1 MTGLTPA
8 RADVETDSLL
18 EQRPVAPKKNIGA
31 LLLDIPEEILK
42 SPIYIGKGL
51 TWAVTTG
58 VYRNATLRKLSS
70 YVFSFRPSL
79 GPTPVISYGS
89 NAGYRFGI
97 SYTQRQVFAP
107 GDRWRVVGSYSTNK
121 YERYE
126 MIYAG
131 PKTVSE
137 TAGLNVLVSFRSRP
151 RENFF
156 GLGFTSRDEDKV
168 SFSIE
173 RTTISVSVPW
183 QLARTIHVE
192 PGLGYVATDVF
203 DGENTSLTHRL
214 DEIQNEFGMSAS
226 DFRRSR
232 LLRSGVAIV
241 HDWRDSR
248 GQPSRGG
255 RELLSL
261 EYNHGLGS
269 SEDIRYVASGFE
281 ISHYFNIYHKRIL
294 ALRVIAETVDSDS
307 DDGILPF
314 YLKSRLGGRDDLR
327 GFLSSR
333 FIDND
338 RTMATAE
345 YRYPIWSMI
354 DAFVFAEAGRV
365 FSSLTE
371 EFTLRDW
378 SESFGTGL
386 RVWRE
391 DEIVF
396 SAQVAYSDE
405 SWRVYFELGG
415 DW

>member
-1 MTGLTPA
+1 M
-8 RADVETDSLL
+8 
-18 EQRPVAPKKNIGA
+18 APKKSVGA
-31 LLLDIPEEILK
+31 VLLDIPEEILK
-42 SPIYIGKGL
+42 SPIYVGKGL
-51 TWAVTTG
+51 TWAITTG
-58 VYRNATLRKLSS
+58 IYRNSALRKLSS

-97 SYTQRQVFAP
+97 SYTRRQVFAP

-126 MIYAG
+126 MIYEG
-131 PKTVSE
+131 PQTVSE
-137 TAGLNVLVSFRSRP
+137 SAGLSFLVSFRSRP
-151 RENFF
+151 RENFY
-156 GLGFTSRDEDKV
+156 GLGFTSRDENKV
-168 SFSIE
+168 SFALEQSVISAAMPW
-173 RTTISVSVPW
+173 RVAGTIK
-183 QLARTIHVE
+183 LR
-192 PGLGYVATDVF
+192 PGLAYVATDVF
-203 DGENTSLTHRL
+203 DGENTSLTHKL
-214 DEIQNEFGMSAS
+214 DEIQDEFGMSAS

-232 LLRSGVAIV
+232 LLRGSLAVD
-241 HDWRDSR
+241 HDWRNSK

-255 RELLSL
+255 RELFSL
-261 EYNHGLGS
+261 NYNHGLGS
-269 SEDIRYVASGFE
+269 SDDLRYLASSFE

-314 YLKSRLGGRDDLR
+314 YLKSRLGGREDLR